1 MVTVMVSA
9 LPESSDT
16 SIDLITAVVA
26 VGTVYSVVALL
37 LVKSAF
43 LFTKVLAIM
52 R

>member
-1 MVTVMVSA
+1 MVTVIVSA

-16 SIDLITAVVA
+16 RIDLMTAVVA
-26 VGTVYSVVALL
+26 VGTVYKVVALV